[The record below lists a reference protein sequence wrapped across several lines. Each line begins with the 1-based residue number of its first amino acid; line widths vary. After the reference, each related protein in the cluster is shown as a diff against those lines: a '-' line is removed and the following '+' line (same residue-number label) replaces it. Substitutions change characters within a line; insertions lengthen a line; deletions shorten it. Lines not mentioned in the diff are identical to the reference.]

1 MSHVVNDG
9 DDREDLPGGSGRSPP
24 TPDRAANRSA
34 GRPDGAKAPSLPT
47 RKKVF
52 DLQGEAQTN
61 PDGIVRQDELRACE
75 PGEPVFLRPVP
86 DAGRV
91 GRTIEVLSARGIAI
105 GSLRPEDAASLTPA
119 LQSGRPNRAKLHALR
134 GGIPGYPLYGA
145 RISIAW
151 DGRPDHPHIL
161 LDSDQVHER
170 QRRLRSKT
178 EPRRKTKGAVG
189 SGLFGKKAEAP
200 RRIGP
205 LLAAAAVIGGLTVL
219 GLIFIF
225 LRWFGVWWCWACAG

>member
-9 DDREDLPGGSGRSPP
+9 DDREDLPGGSGRSQP

-61 PDGIVRQDELRACE
+61 PDGIVRQDELRACD

-86 DAGRV
+86 DAGRA

-105 GSLRPEDAASLTPA
+105 GSLRPEDAEALTPA
-119 LQSGRPNRAKLHALR
+119 LLSGRPKRAKLHALR

-151 DGRPDHPHIL
+151 DERPDHPHIV
-161 LDSDQVHER
+161 LDATQAHER
-170 QRRLRSKT
+170 RRRLQARAA
-178 EPRRKTKGAVG
+178 PRRRATTAIG
-189 SGLFGKKAEAP
+189 SGLFGRKAGASK
-200 RRIGP
+200 RIGP
-205 LLAAAAVIGGLTVL
+205 YLAVAAALGGLAML
-219 GLIFIF
+219 GLAFLF
-225 LRWFGVWWCWACAG
+225 LRWFGGWWCWACTG